1 MPYNINND
9 TMQERQK
16 ERCKVQAATL
26 EEPAEAQKC
35 ELFIVG
41 KRKAE
46 AKQSGKR
53 NS

>member
-1 MPYNINND
+1 MPYNNINND

-16 ERCKVQAATL
+16 RKVQAATL